1 MRVTLR
7 SNQQGEA
14 VLILRFLKAIWRFLS
29 GVSRV
34 ISVLVPLVFVGV
46 FITAFSLSLGDAGP
60 KPLPDKAALLI
71 APSGALVEDAPA
83 PTPLAALFN
92 QEYQQPTV
100 LQDIIS
106 AIRWA
111 AEDDRISAVV
121 LDLENVS
128 GPTTSQTVEISAA
141 IAEFKDAGKPVIA
154 RADFYSQANYLL
166 AAQADQVLLH
176 PEGGLFLEGFSVY
189 RAYLR
194 TFLERVRVT
203 MHVFRAGDNKS
214 AVEPYLRDD
223 MSDGEREVIT
233 RWLTGLWSAFT
244 GLAES
249 GRGMPLG
256 SMDAFI
262 AAFPEKLNASEND
275 LAETL
280 LAAGW
285 IDVLADHAEMDAAL
299 IKWVGAEDEAGLA
312 PMVSLEQYQEALAT
326 RRSETEQGLPLIA
339 IVPVEGTLV
348 PGESEEGMAGS
359 DTIMHYI
366 ETALEADALAAMVLR
381 VNSPGGS
388 VFASE
393 QIRRKL
399 FEVRER
405 GIPLVVS
412 MGSVAASGG
421 YWIAAE
427 ADEIWAL
434 PTTITGSIGAFSAF
448 PTIEGV
454 FDYIGVTVDGLGTT
468 SLAGAASF
476 ERGLSPEMASIVQ
489 ALSVGAY
496 QDFVQLVANGR
507 GMTREAVEQVADGL
521 VWTGQE
527 AAMNGLVDGLGGLD
541 EAVAAAASLAGVEQ
555 WRTRRTSVPPSF
567 ESLFIE
573 ELSRSLTQSVLPK
586 GAWFQALANSFTPV
600 VKSVSSLRDPA
611 HLYVQCLLCAPLP

>member
-1 MRVTLR
+1 M
-7 SNQQGEA
+7 
-14 VLILRFLKAIWRFLS
+14 ILRFFKAIWRLLS

-34 ISVLVPLVFVGV
+34 ISVLVPLIFVGV
-46 FITAFSLSLGDAGP
+46 LIAAFSLSLGDAGP
-60 KPLPDKAALLI
+60 ESLPDKAALLV

-83 PTPLAALFN
+83 LEPFAALFS

-100 LQDIIS
+100 LQDVIS
-106 AIRWA
+106 AIQWA
-111 AEDDRISAVV
+111 AGDDRISAVV

-141 IAEFKDAGKPVIA
+141 IAEFKNAGKPVIA
-154 RADFYSQANYLL
+154 KADFYSQANYLL

-223 MSDGEREVIT
+223 MSETEREVIT

-244 GLAES
+244 ELAEA
-249 GRGMPLG
+249 GRGMAPG
-256 SMDAFI
+256 SMDGFI
-262 AAFPEKLNASEND
+262 ATFPEQLGAAGND

-285 IDVLADHAEMDAAL
+285 VDVLADHAEMDAAL
-299 IKWVGAEDEAGLA
+299 IKWVGAEDEEGLA
-312 PMVSLEQYQEALAT
+312 PMVSLQQYQEDMAM
-326 RRSETEQGLPLIA
+326 RRSVSEQGLPLIA

-359 DTIMHYI
+359 DTITHYI
-366 ETALEADALAAMVLR
+366 ETALEAEALAAIVLR

-388 VFASE
+388 VFASD

-399 FEVRER
+399 LEVRER

-454 FDYIGVTVDGLGTT
+454 LDYIGVTVDGLGTT

-476 ERGLSPEMASIVQ
+476 ERGLSPEMARIVR

-496 QDFVQLVANGR
+496 QDFIQLVANGR
-507 GMTREAVEQVADGL
+507 DMSPEAVEQVADGL

-527 AAMNGLVDGLGGLD
+527 AATNGLVDDLGGLD
-541 EAVAAAASLAGVEQ
+541 QAVAAAASLAGVEQ

-586 GAWFQALANSFTPV
+586 GAWFQALANTFTPV

>member
-60 KPLPDKAALLI
+60 TPLPDKAALLI

-359 DTIMHYI
+359 DTITHYI

-496 QDFVQLVANGR
+496 QDFVQLVADGR

>member
-1 MRVTLR
+1 M
-7 SNQQGEA
+7 
-14 VLILRFLKAIWRFLS
+14 ILRFFKAIWRLLS

-34 ISVLVPLVFVGV
+34 ISVLVPLIFFGV
-46 FITAFSLSLGDAGP
+46 FIVAFSLSRGDAGP
-60 KPLPDKAALLI
+60 ASLPDKAALLI

-83 PTPLAALFN
+83 SDPLAAFLS
-92 QEYQQPTV
+92 QDYQQPTV
-100 LQDIIS
+100 LQDVIS
-106 AIRWA
+106 AIRRA

-128 GPTTSQTVEISAA
+128 GPTTSQTLELSAA
-141 IAEFKDAGKPVIA
+141 IAQFKSAGKPVIA
-154 RADFYSQANYLL
+154 KADFYSQANYLL
-166 AAQADQVLLH
+166 AAQADQVFLH

-223 MSDGEREVIT
+223 MSDGEREVIS
-233 RWLTGLWSAFT
+233 RWLTGLWSGYTA
-244 GLAES
+244 LAES
-249 GRGMPLG
+249 GRGMAPG

-262 AAFPEKLNASEND
+262 ATFPEQLGAAGND

-285 IDVLADHAEMDAAL
+285 IDVLADHDEMDAAL
-299 IKWVGAEDEAGLA
+299 VKWVGVEDEDGFA
-312 PMVSLEQYQEALAT
+312 PMVSLEQYRDDLAM
-326 RRSETEQGLPLIA
+326 RRSESEQGLPLIA

-359 DTIMHYI
+359 DTITDYI
-366 ETALEADALAAMVLR
+366 ESALEAEDLAAIVLR

-388 VFASE
+388 VFASD

-454 FDYIGVTVDGLGTT
+454 LDYLGVTVDGLGTT
-468 SLAGAASF
+468 ALAGAASF

-489 ALSVGAY
+489 ALSIGAY
-496 QDFVQLVANGR
+496 DDFVQLVATGR
-507 GMTREAVEQVADGL
+507 GMSRDAVEQVADGL

-527 AAMNGLVDGLGGLD
+527 AAQNGLVDDLGGL
-541 EAVAAAASLAGVEQ
+541 EQAVAAAASLAGVEQ

-611 HLYVQCLLCAPLP
+611 HLYVQCLSCAPIP